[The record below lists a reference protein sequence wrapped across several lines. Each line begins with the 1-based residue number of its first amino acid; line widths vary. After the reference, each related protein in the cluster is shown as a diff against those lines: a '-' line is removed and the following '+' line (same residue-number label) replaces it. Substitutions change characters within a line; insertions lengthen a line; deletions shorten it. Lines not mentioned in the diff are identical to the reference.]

1 MLEYPLPIPEKVS
14 AKLFA
19 SNSNHSSFL
28 HCRAILYIVRAFI
41 LRSSVALTFDEIRLV
56 FPSPWCLWTPLGL
69 WLHPSHLCLYRHL
82 ASPLCLCVF
91 SHKNTS
97 HWMQGSWQT
106 ENDFISRAS
115 INSVCKTLIQ
125 VRSHSDVLGGCALR
139 GTLFN
144 PAKLPR
150 GNAEAGKTDSPETKR
165 ERLQD
170 WATEDA
176 CSMYTTDSKASRS
189 DPQKRRKCL
198 SRGQRNQERVV
209 SEAHKGDGLKQMRRD
224 PQRREGGRL
233 VFNGERV
240 SFLWWKAFWRR
251 MVARGA
257 PQDERMWCHWNVHF
271 ETLKMVNVMHIF
283 PQQKK
288 IQ

>member
-1 MLEYPLPIPEKVS
+1 
-14 AKLFA
+14 
-19 SNSNHSSFL
+19 
-28 HCRAILYIVRAFI
+28 
-41 LRSSVALTFDEIRLV
+41 
-56 FPSPWCLWTPLGL
+56 
-69 WLHPSHLCLYRHL
+69 
-82 ASPLCLCVF
+82 
-91 SHKNTS
+91 
-97 HWMQGSWQT
+97 MQGSWQT

-144 PAKLPR
+144 PAKPPR

-233 VFNGERV
+233 VFNGEKV
-240 SFLWWKAFWRR
+240 SFLWWKGFWRQ

-288 IQ
+288 NTVNERESLPSFQMPWVFTFSCHTSFISSRTRGYSTCLEVALFLPSHLNPEDRNLTFRLLCIFRTALSCGSF